1 MPNPH
6 RLGMDSA
13 VASSTGPWTIANR
26 VEPVC
31 ERPPSCTRQRAASQS
46 SERHGSPS
54 SEDRCRFLRP
64 SNSPTRRPVKTA
76 TKTIVRV
83 DSFRMRGCFLT
94 VGRDYAC
101 LMDVDFARLLFRICS
116 VVNPP
121 PQTLQRQLG
130 GAACA
135 ITGAG
140 CRSECLALTSS
151 LPQCGQSRRI
161 IRSADE
167 TSLAAR

>member
-1 MPNPH
+1 MPLSFDGTLLVVVVALLEMS
-6 RLGMDSA
+6 LGVSLPA
-13 VASSTGPWTIANR
+13 GHCANR
-26 VEPVC
+26 KH
-31 ERPPSCTRQRAASQS
+31 RATLWLFEGRDQ
-46 SERHGSPS
+46 EEGR
-54 SEDRCRFLRP
+54 
-64 SNSPTRRPVKTA
+64 
-76 TKTIVRV
+76 
-83 DSFRMRGCFLT
+83 RMRENSRVCFLT
-94 VGRDYAC
+94 VASAYAC
-101 LMDVDFARLLFRICS
+101 SMAVDFARLLSRICS

-161 IRSADE
+161 IRSADK
-167 TSLAAR
+167 TSLAPR